1 MTSIRG
7 LSEVFIIALVVIIL
21 STVVGKA
28 QSLST
33 DVTTPLSQPSRSL
46 YVLFHQYEAEAL
58 DVIRQNWTSQNSQF
72 EKLLL
77 WVDNGRHPC
86 NISNMNYDSS
96 GEFEGDWVGVFCT
109 MILRESNATGYYYE
123 LSVTQLMLYGSN
135 SRCGWEYSKQCG
147 FSGIKGVLLPEIA
160 KLISLQR
167 LYMDNHPDLR
177 GPVPIEIWQMPN
189 LLNVALQNNALEGLL
204 ASNTFTPASKLQGIY
219 LYKNKFSGRLQI
231 SPNGTLFSSTLQFLN
246 VTSNRLSG
254 SVDLRDLNPTAM
266 GNLIHLALDDN
277 EFNGTFST
285 GSVLHLQNLFLSKN
299 QFTRIQFPNYTG
311 NGSGYMS
318 ALQTLYLDNNKLS
331 GPLPQEFLQ
340 MPNLRNLNL
349 GNNSFYGLVDFTAT
363 TNNLWITR
371 IKSLDLS
378 MNNFSGPVDFRS
390 DYNISELI
398 HLNISNNRFNGTLFT
413 NPSLN
418 IWEIDISNNC
428 FNNITFN
435 GSSDQVENGYMPL
448 LKTLCIQNN
457 ILDGEFPYQVLRAPS
472 LEVLYASNNRY
483 RSLQLPHVALFNSS
497 LTEIILVNN
506 NIVSIN
512 YPSDP
517 GHFSP
522 SNLEISNLLFLGG
535 NPLCKSIENI
545 LLSTICR
552 MNKLSPLLKVVLPS
566 PGVSKST
573 ILKIALSTSVPFAL
587 LLLVGGF
594 LLYRSRRKQQ
604 YLLLQVQRICEEHDV
619 KPTIFTYNELRAA
632 TRDFHPDMKLGQ
644 GGYGAVYKGVLPNTN
659 VVAVKQ
665 LHIKS
670 QQGMDEFLN
679 EVALISGIKHRN
691 LVKLK
696 GCCIREKQRLLVYE
710 YVDNHDLDWNLLESN
725 SLQVL
730 SWPERLNICLGVAH
744 GLHYLHALAQP
755 KIIHRDIKA
764 ANILL
769 DSNLQ
774 PKIADFGLA
783 LLFPEETSHI
793 MTVHV
798 AGTKGYLAPEY
809 ATLGQLSEK
818 ADVYSFGV
826 VCLEIVSGRRNI
838 DNKMPPEEVVLT
850 NLIQKLYKEGNIMGI
865 VDSKLQPLS
874 ETEHLE
880 VQRVIYTAML
890 CLQYSED
897 VRPPMARVVSML
909 QGDLISVIEDLESA
923 QVPTSF
929 FGGHSTSF
937 DISQM
942 SSLDTIR
949 EGDSVRL
956 YSGSSGSTFGSRC

>member
-1 MTSIRG
+1 MQRRI
-7 LSEVFIIALVVIIL
+7 LVVVSSKYVGAIGNLYTNWSGTPNLGETNLKGWKPVVFNESQDSFWWYQLCKNDLARWQGLDCFTFDETLPGYMYNCTGTQVITTYRISDLTL
-21 STVVGKA
+21 SNASITGLLPAAIGDLYPLRTLALTGNPGLHGNIPEAIVNLEN
-28 QSLST
+28 SL
-33 DVTTPLSQPSRSL
+33 TTLDLHNNNLTGAIPTEIFRGFLYLLYLDLSGNRFTGNISAYPLRT
-46 YVLFHQYEAEAL
+46 
-58 DVIRQNWTSQNSQF
+58 VIRTFNLAHNQLTDNLIEGYF
-72 EKLLL
+72 
-77 WVDNGRHPC
+77 VD
-86 NISNMNYDSS
+86 
-96 GEFEGDWVGVFCT
+96 
-109 MILRESNATGYYYE
+109 
-123 LSVTQLMLYGSN
+123 
-135 SRCGWEYSKQCG
+135 
-147 FSGIKGVLLPEIA
+147 
-160 KLISLQR
+160 
-167 LYMDNHPDLR
+167 
-177 GPVPIEIWQMPN
+177 
-189 LLNVALQNNALEGLL
+189 
-204 ASNTFTPASKLQGIY
+204 
-219 LYKNKFSGRLQI
+219 
-231 SPNGTLFSSTLQFLN
+231 SPQ
-246 VTSNRLSG
+246 VE
-254 SVDLRDLNPTAM
+254 SVDLSYN
-266 GNLIHLALDDN
+266 H
-277 EFNGTFST
+277 
-285 GSVLHLQNLFLSKN
+285 
-299 QFTRIQFPNYTG
+299 
-311 NGSGYMS
+311 
-318 ALQTLYLDNNKLS
+318 
-331 GPLPQEFLQ
+331 
-340 MPNLRNLNL
+340 
-349 GNNSFYGLVDFTAT
+349 
-363 TNNLWITR
+363 
-371 IKSLDLS
+371 
-378 MNNFSGPVDFRS
+378 FSGPVPFFDFTYNPQLKYLNLGGNQFSAESLDSIRVYTTNAS
-390 DYNISELI
+390 SSSLQVLDLSNNLIHGDVSNLTLMIGRLGSNLQELYLDGNNIS
-398 HLNISNNRFNGTLFT
+398 GTLFLDEVLQST
-413 NPSLN
+413 IGKNPNFKTLGLSK
-418 IWEIDISNNC
+418 
-428 FNNITFN
+428 NNITAVRYN
-435 GSSDQVENGYMPL
+435 KNNSVNVLLYMRIGDNPF
-448 LKTLCIQNN
+448 C
-457 ILDGEFPYQVLRAPS
+457 
-472 LEVLYASNNRY
+472 
-483 RSLQLPHVALFNSS
+483 
-497 LTEIILVNN
+497 
-506 NIVSIN
+506 NIVADPAADICSADAYAARCFCDRN
-512 YPSDP
+512 CSDL
-517 GHFSP
+517 SA
-522 SNLEISNLLFLGG
+522 
-535 NPLCKSIENI
+535 CNI
-545 LLSTICR
+545 Q
-552 MNKLSPLLKVVLPS
+552 VVLPS

-725 SLQVL
+725 SFQVL

-838 DNKMPPEEVVLT
+838 DNKKPPEEVVLT
-850 NLIQKLYKEGNIMGI
+850 NLIQKLYKEGNNIMGI

-890 CLQYSED
+890 CLQFSED

-937 DISQM
+937 DISQL

-956 YSGSSGSTFGSRC
+956 YSGSSGSTFGYRC